1 MKSLL
6 SWLFLGG
13 VFRIRLFKSVKQF
26 KSGTLPLILRFL
38 LLDDRFV
45 GFLATLSLL
54 LVLLLE
60 VDFLVSYMVDL
71 RLLG

>member
-6 SWLFLGG
+6 SWLFLRG
-13 VFRIRLFKSVKQF
+13 VFRVRLFKSVKQF

-38 LLDDRFV
+38 LLNNRFV

>member
-54 LVLLLE
+54 LVLFLE

>member
-26 KSGTLPLILRFL
+26 KSGTLPFILRFL

-45 GFLATLSLL
+45 SFLATLSLL